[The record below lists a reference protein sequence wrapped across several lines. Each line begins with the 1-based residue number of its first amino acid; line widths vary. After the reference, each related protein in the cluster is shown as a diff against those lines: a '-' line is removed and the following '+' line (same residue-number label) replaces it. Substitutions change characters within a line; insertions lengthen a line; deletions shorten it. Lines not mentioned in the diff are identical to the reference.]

1 VHINN
6 ARAIVDALKAA
17 GIDYVAYLPD
27 SFFFDV
33 LQAIREDPDLMSI
46 SVCNESTGLCMCA
59 GAWLGG
65 KTPVMIMENSG
76 ILVSAYAV
84 TRLLHA
90 FGIPILILSSWRG
103 DAGDS
108 FWWSSAFTRVNEP
121 VLRGLAIPFVFVADA
136 DAARAAIIDS
146 QTSLSVSDEPRAV
159 IFTGVGKW

>member
-1 VHINN
+1 MNIDN
-6 ARAIVDALKAA
+6 ARGIVDALKAA

-27 SFFFDV
+27 SFFFEV
-33 LQAIREDPDLMSI
+33 LQLIRADPDLMSI
-46 SVCNESTGLCMCA
+46 AVCNESTGLCMCA

-65 KTPVMIMENSG
+65 KKPVMIMENSG
-76 ILVSAYAV
+76 ILVSAYGI

-103 DAGDS
+103 EAGDA

-121 VLRGLAIPFVFVADA
+121 VLRGLAIPFVFAA
-136 DAARAAIIDS
+136 DAAAARTAIVDS

-159 IFTGVGKW
+159 ICTGVGKW